1 MNFES
6 SEEFIREREKKEKQ
20 WYEKYGEREKVYIS
34 FVDEQLKNGTMESRE
49 QLLQLFRDKQ
59 FIETYKSRNDI
70 AYMIVIMKI
79 YEVEISNHNQKTIL
93 DMGNSMKVLRE
104 KYNELK
110 FILWR
115 IGFREEES
123 TVQRL
128 VDFIR
133 INHVSQDMIRQVI
146 NSSVSEK
153 SVLLIK
159 LTEIFLDNSML
170 SYAFCM
176 LDFMNELSPGDE
188 TVLCMLAELCGS
200 VGNIQRMNEYLD
212 RIEKPGRLAEGI
224 RIKYGC

>member
-1 MNFES
+1 M
-6 SEEFIREREKKEKQ
+6 
-20 WYEKYGEREKVYIS
+20 
-34 FVDEQLKNGTMESRE
+34 KNGTLESRE

>member
-6 SEEFIREREKKEKQ
+6 SEEFIRERKKKEKQ

-34 FVDEQLKNGTMESRE
+34 FVDEQLKNGTLESRE

-59 FIETYKSRNDI
+59 FIENYKSRNDI